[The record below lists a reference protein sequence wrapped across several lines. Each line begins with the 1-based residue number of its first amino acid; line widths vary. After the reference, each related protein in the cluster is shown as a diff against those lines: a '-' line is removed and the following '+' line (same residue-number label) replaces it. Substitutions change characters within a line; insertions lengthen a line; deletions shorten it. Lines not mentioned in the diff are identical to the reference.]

1 METRRVK
8 MQVWKETST
17 WVFLTAWSTISS
29 FYWYYKF
36 RVIARVLSDP
46 KFLNYVIKK
55 VKEME
60 KNGEM

>member
-1 METRRVK
+1 

-17 WVFLTAWSTISS
+17 WVFLTAWSTLSS

-36 RVIARVLSDP
+36 RIIARVLSDP